1 MELRDLESF
10 GEPGAIVYRVDC
22 VELMSLMLVQSVDVV
37 FADPPYRLSGS
48 GVSVKSRRLG
58 PVDKGEWHRSKGKE
72 FHSWLSVR
80 IAIGMLR
87 EPS

>member
-22 VELMSLMLVQSVDVV
+22 VELMSLMPAQSVDVV

-48 GVSVKSRRLG
+48 GVSVKSGRLV
-58 PVDKGEWHRSKGKE
+58 PVDKGEWDRSKGIEKC
-72 FHSWLSVR
+72 FGAPRW
-80 IAIGMLR
+80 
-87 EPS
+87 